1 MLTEEILLGRNEK
14 ENLCSWYQV
23 VANTWLIELI
33 AFDNFYLET
42 IESKETCPISVQ
54 RVWMDGRTRS
64 VQRRG
69 PDCQEMRAEA
79 AHIRRYGGIQ

>member
-1 MLTEEILLGRNEK
+1 MLSEEILLGSKIDEH
-14 ENLCSWYQV
+14 LFPWSQG
-23 VANTWLIELI
+23 VANPWLTKLI

-42 IESKETCPISVQ
+42 IESEETCPISVQ

-64 VQRRG
+64 VRRRS

-79 AHIRRYGGIQ
+79 AHIRRFG